1 MTGMLKNIAWTVSS
15 RYGAQGLGFASNILL
30 ARLLGADGFGEY
42 ALASAVLLV
51 GNAFTN
57 FGMDMILIRRI
68 SAADAPWLLT
78 DGLGGQ
84 LFLSLVYSGLVFWAG
99 EFLPVP
105 FSVKFYSLA
114 LFPLSFYSIF
124 TIAVRA
130 RSQMALYSMAQL
142 LMAVLQFAAALVL
155 WSARGGLDLLMVAL
169 LLAHI
174 LLALWAGGHVSFRLE
189 YLSPARSFMLLRE
202 CLSMAAIGTLRLVY
216 EKIPVAVLP
225 ALSGLAA
232 TGMFSAALRVA
243 DAGKIGH
250 FSAFT
255 ALYPEMTRDENF
267 GRRNT
272 GLRSLS
278 VAAVLISLLLSLS
291 AGPALKFLFGDEF
304 VYAAPALGILA
315 WVVPAYVFVTYM
327 SLGLVAI
334 GREQAVL
341 NPLLAALAVLV
352 LLLAFLAKPYGIT
365 GSALAVLSAEIV
377 HAFLLRRQWRR
388 HVGPEL
394 S

>member
-57 FGMDMILIRRI
+57 FGMDMILIRKV
-68 SAADAPWLLT
+68 SVTDVPWLLT

-105 FSVKFYSLA
+105 FSVKFYTLA

-130 RSQMALYSMAQL
+130 RSQMALYSVAQL
-142 LMAVLQFAAALVL
+142 LTAVLQFFAALVL
-155 WSARGGLDLLMVAL
+155 WAAGGDTLFLISAL
-169 LLAHI
+169 LLAHV
-174 LLALWAGGHVSFRLE
+174 LSALWTGGHIPFRLE
-189 YLSPARSFMLLRE
+189 YLSPVRSFMLLRE

-225 ALSGLAA
+225 ALSGLPA
-232 TGMFSAALRVA
+232 TGMFSAALRLT
-243 DAGKIGH
+243 DAGKLGH
-250 FSAFT
+250 LSAFT
-255 ALYPEMTRDENF
+255 ALYPEMTRDESF
-267 GRRNT
+267 GRQNT

-278 VAAVLISLLLSLS
+278 VIAVLVSLFLFLS
-291 AGPALKFLFGDEF
+291 ADPALKFLFGDEF
-304 VYAAPALGILA
+304 VTAVPALRILA

-352 LLLAFLAKPYGIT
+352 LLLAFLTKPFGIT

-377 HAFLLRRQWRR
+377 HAFLLWRQWRR
-388 HVGPEL
+388 HVVSEF